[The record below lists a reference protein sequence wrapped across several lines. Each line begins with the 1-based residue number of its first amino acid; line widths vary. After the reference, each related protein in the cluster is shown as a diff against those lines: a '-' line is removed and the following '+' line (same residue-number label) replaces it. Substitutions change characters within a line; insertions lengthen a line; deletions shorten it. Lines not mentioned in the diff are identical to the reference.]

1 MIAMSL
7 YEPRRLNEEDFL
19 SGFIARQELY
29 EFLLRQLSK
38 VPVLGE
44 ARHRMIVGQ
53 RGMGKTSLLRRLA
66 IGLARDP
73 ELKERLLPL
82 TFREEQYNVR
92 SLDQFWRNCG
102 EALAEWL
109 EQSGDAAGAERL
121 DREMRQPDW
130 QQPETAGEAFQA
142 RVEATGR
149 RPVLLVDNLDL
160 VLEALPDPQRWQ
172 LRRALQAADGPVLY
186 GAAVQA
192 LKQSGDQQAAF
203 YEFFRIDLLE
213 PLTANELRKCLRRLA
228 LSRGEA
234 GVPVT
239 KILQAEPQRL
249 RVLHTLTGGNPR
261 ILTLIYQLLERAD
274 STTVFGD
281 LESLLDQLTPFY
293 KARVEEL
300 RTELQRA
307 VLDAVALHWDPV
319 TSNALAEITGVE
331 ITTLSSQ
338 LSRLKNQGL
347 IEEVPTSGARAG
359 YQLVERFFNIWYL
372 MRHGTRRTRHRMRWL
387 TTFLQV
393 FYSGEELQT
402 LRNSLTEGSRPGSY
416 HPLYA
421 EALDAAVEASAR
433 TRPAI
438 ASTIRPDDGWIAA
451 QKQTATAHIEAGLY
465 VEAEQTLRQ
474 IIRQVPEGAAA
485 WHALGI
491 LLMDPLGRPGEAEPA
506 LREALRLDPNDVGVW
521 NNLGILLMDHLG
533 RPGEAEAAYREALR
547 LDPNDARAWYN
558 LGVLLAR
565 DLGRPGEAEAAYR
578 EALRLDPNDVRAWY
592 NLAILLMDLLG
603 RPGEAEAAYREAL
616 RLDPN
621 DALAWHN
628 LGILLVRDLGR
639 PGEAEAAY
647 REALR
652 LDPNDARAWS
662 NLGALLMDP
671 LGRPG
676 EAEPAYREALRLDPN
691 NARAWNGLGN
701 LLVDHLGRPE
711 EGDAAYAQAIA
722 LGGEAGL
729 YALANR
735 FWLLLDQDR
744 GDEARTLRAALT
756 ELEPLGLLIADAG
769 LELAGDNFG
778 AASGTLDRVLDPD
791 RKVLSSAFF
800 DDVLRLL
807 RLFERRGYGERLIE
821 WLERS
826 GHHDRQAPLYAAF
839 VAYVRG
845 ERRLLDVNPEVRQP
859 AERLYGWLNSRRPPP
874 PPSSAAKKR
883 RGRPRGA

>member
-102 EALAEWL
+102 DALAEWL

-506 LREALRLDPNDVGVW
+506 
-521 NNLGILLMDHLG
+521 
-533 RPGEAEAAYREALR
+533 
-547 LDPNDARAWYN
+547 
-558 LGVLLAR
+558 
-565 DLGRPGEAEAAYR
+565 
-578 EALRLDPNDVRAWY
+578 
-592 NLAILLMDLLG
+592 
-603 RPGEAEAAYREAL
+603 
-616 RLDPN
+616 
-621 DALAWHN
+621 
-628 LGILLVRDLGR
+628 
-639 PGEAEAAY
+639 
-647 REALR
+647 
-652 LDPNDARAWS
+652 
-662 NLGALLMDP
+662 
-671 LGRPG
+671 
-676 EAEPAYREALRLDPN
+676 YREALRLDPN